1 MIITQCI
8 RKGVI
13 IFITPYIMLGHP
25 IKMDNKSKNQQ
36 ALFTVCYPTDIIIKK
51 PGDTF
56 INVSRETLITNS
68 CYKRFFALQ
77 IFKPYRTMLKEI
89 PKIRNH

>member
-1 MIITQCI
+1 
-8 RKGVI
+8 
-13 IFITPYIMLGHP
+13 MLGHP

-56 INVSRETLITNS
+56 INVSRETSVANS
-68 CYKRFFALQ
+68 CYKRFLALQ
-77 IFKPYRTMLKEI
+77 VFKSHRPMLKEI
-89 PKIRNH
+89 SEIRNHQAVTL

>member
-1 MIITQCI
+1 MITIPCI
-8 RKGVI
+8 RKGMILFI
-13 IFITPYIMLGHP
+13 IPYIMIGHS

-51 PGDTF
+51 SGDTF
-56 INVSRETLITNS
+56 INVSRETSVTNS
-68 CYKRFFALQ
+68 CYKRFLALQ
-77 IFKPYRTMLKEI
+77 VFKSYRAMLKEI